1 MKLNVSTSG
10 DTDSLERL
18 LNAKITRGRLQLG
31 VVGEEGVQALAKAT
45 PKDTGKTASSW
56 YYTIEEEP
64 GVITITWNNSNIVNH
79 VPIAIIL
86 QYGHATR
93 NGGWVEGTD
102 YINPVTKEIFD
113 QLAEQAWKV
122 VTR

>member
-18 LNAKITRGRLQLG
+18 LNAKVTRGRLQLG

-56 YYTIEEEP
+56 YYTIEEKP

-113 QLAEQAWKV
+113 KLAEQAWKV